1 MAKLTP
7 GTWPRFD
14 LYQVFRWSGPAHF
27 ETMPTAAFVLP
38 ENFGPVYPS
47 AEPSAAALHNHDS
60 LKLLDDPQE
69 WSAFSRV
76 CGPDASHWES
86 SVVIEGMHC
95 AACSMTV
102 EDALNRVPGVVSA
115 QVSAGSHR
123 ARVVWSATQVNPSR
137 WMQAVQ
143 DSGYRAVPANDVFAS
158 ERRKIETRKALWRW
172 LVAGLCMMQV
182 MMYAWP
188 AYIAQTGD
196 LTGEMEQLLR
206 WASWVLTLPV
216 ILFSCGPFFRNAL
229 RDVAQA
235 RISMDLPVALGM
247 AITFAVSTVGTFQ
260 PEGAFGREVY
270 FDSLTMFV
278 FFLLTGRWL
287 ELRLRDRTA
296 GALEA
301 LMNRLPDSVERLTIG
316 GVFERVAVRRLVVGD
331 LVRVNPGE
339 AFAADGVIENG
350 ATQVDEA
357 LLTGES
363 RPVTRAAGAA
373 VVAGSHN
380 LSATVQVRVQR
391 VGGDTR
397 FAQIVALMESASAS
411 KPQSVQIADRL
422 AKPFLLAVLFAA
434 AGACAWWWG
443 RDPGHALMVAVAV
456 LVVTCPC
463 ALSLATPAAML
474 AAAGSLARGGVLVRR
489 LQALEN
495 LASVDTL
502 VFDKT
507 GTLTRDS
514 MVLDA
519 IKVRAGLSDEDALAL
534 AAALATHSRHPVSRA
549 LLNAAQ
555 SRSGQLIRR
564 ERWVCAAVTESA
576 GQGVAGEVSDSQ
588 AEPDA
593 EPVFLKLGS
602 AHFCDA
608 QVTPSDA
615 LQVHLSDVQGW
626 MATFELAE
634 DLRPQAVEAV
644 NQLVNA
650 GIAVHLLSGD
660 TAESVARVAAQA
672 GISRASAKG
681 ACSPADK
688 LAFLRSL
695 QAKGHR
701 VAMVGDGLNDGP
713 VLAGANV
720 SFAFGQAVPL
730 AQAQAD
736 FVILGDNL
744 ISVVQTLK
752 LARRTLAIVRQNL
765 WWALFYNAACIPL
778 AVLGYL
784 PAWLAGLGMAA
795 SSLLVVLNALRLV
808 RGVQAPALE
817 AFKEI

>member
-1 MAKLTP
+1 MPSDAFALPEKFAP
-7 GTWPRFD
+7 VGHS
-14 LYQVFRWSGPAHF
+14 SGPSV
-27 ETMPTAAFVLP
+27 AAP
-38 ENFGPVYPS
+38 RHHE
-47 AEPSAAALHNHDS
+47 ALQ
-60 LKLLDDPQE
+60 LLDDPHE

-76 CGPDASHWES
+76 CGPDPALWES

-102 EDALNRVPGVVSA
+102 EDALSRVPGVVSA

-123 ARVVWSATQVNPSR
+123 ARVVWSSSTVRPSR
-137 WMQAVQ
+137 WMQAVL
-143 DSGYRAVPANDVFAS
+143 DSGYRAVPANDMFAA

-188 AYIAQTGD
+188 AYIAQPGD

-216 ILFSCGPFFRNAL
+216 ILFSCGPFFKNAL
-229 RDVAQA
+229 RDVVQA

-247 AITFAVSTVGTFQ
+247 AITFTVSTVGTFQ
-260 PEGAFGREVY
+260 PEGAFGKEVY

-301 LMNRLPDSVERLTIG
+301 LMNRLPDSVDRMQAQGE
-316 GVFERVAVRRLVVGD
+316 FERVAVRRLMVGD
-331 LVRVNPGE
+331 LVRVFPGE
-339 AFAADGVIENG
+339 AFAADGVIEQG
-350 ATQVDEA
+350 STQVDEA

-363 RPVTRAAGAA
+363 RPVERNIGSL

-391 VGGDTR
+391 VGSDTR
-397 FAQIVALMESASAS
+397 FAQIVALMESASAT
-411 KPQSVQIADRL
+411 KPQGAQLADRL
-422 AKPFLLAVLFAA
+422 AKPFLLVVLLAA
-434 AGACAWWWG
+434 AAACAWWWS

-474 AAAGSLARGGVLVRR
+474 ASAGSLARSGVLVRR
-489 LQALEN
+489 LQALES
-495 LASVDTL
+495 LALVDTV

-507 GTLTRDS
+507 GTLTRDT
-514 MVLDA
+514 MVLGSVE
-519 IKVRAGLSDEDALAL
+519 VRSGVSPEGALCM
-534 AAALATHSRHPVSRA
+534 AAALAVHSLHPVSRA
-549 LLNAAQ
+549 LNHAAK
-555 SRSGQLIRR
+555 
-564 ERWVCAAVTESA
+564 ERAAVVAKAPHWTCDAVSESA
-576 GQGVAGEVSDSQ
+576 GQGVAGNVVDKRSGVNSL
-588 AEPDA
+588 PTSMR
-593 EPVFLKLGS
+593 LGS
-602 AHFCDA
+602 ASYCDVQPA
-608 QVTPSDA
+608 DTLGLKA
-615 LQVHLSDVQGW
+615 YLSDSNGW
-626 MATFELAE
+626 LATFELAE
-634 DLRPQAVEAV
+634 DLRPVVHTAVK
-644 NQLVNA
+644 QLEEG
-650 GIAVHLLSGD
+650 GISVHMLSGD
-660 TAESVARVAAQA
+660 NPESVARVAALA
-672 GISRASAKG
+672 GIAKAKG
-681 ACSPADK
+681 ACSPGDK
-688 LAFLRSL
+688 LAFLRDL
-695 QAKGHR
+695 QATGHR

-744 ISVVQTLK
+744 MSVVQTLK
-752 LARRTLAIVRQNL
+752 LARQTLAVVRQNL
-765 WWALFYNAACIPL
+765 WWALIYNAACIPL

-784 PAWLAGLGMAA
+784 PAWLAGLGMAG
-795 SSLLVVLNALRLV
+795 SSLLVVLNALRLA
-808 RGVQAPALE
+808 RSLPNTALG